1 MKKSTDLRITRTRE
15 AIRTALAELIEEK
28 GFELITVKNLTT
40 RAQINRGTFYA
51 HYQDKYDLLHT
62 CQEEIINGLAEVASP
77 NIAHVM
83 NHLDKD
89 SQKIIPYVTNVF
101 QYLHKHKLFLKA
113 LLGPNGDLS
122 FQSKLRS
129 VMYNKIYGN
138 ENSILNENHFLV
150 PSEYLIAYI
159 SSAHI
164 GVIQQWLLEN
174 EQKTPAEMAKILTTM
189 TINGP
194 LFAAGLKDY

>member
-15 AIRTALAELIEEK
+15 AIRRALAELIEEK
-28 GFELITVKNLTT
+28 GFELITVKDLTT

-51 HYQDKYDLLHT
+51 HYQDKYDLMDR
-62 CQEEIINGLAEVASP
+62 CQEEIIHGLAEVASI

-83 NHLDKD
+83 IHLDKD

-101 QYLHKHKLFLKA
+101 HYLHKHKLFLKA

-122 FQSKLRS
+122 FQSTLRS
-129 VMYNKIYGN
+129 VMYNKIYG
-138 ENSILNENHFLV
+138 SKDPILNENHFLV
-150 PSEYLIAYI
+150 PSEYYIAYI

-164 GVIQQWLLEN
+164 GVIQHWLLEN
-174 EQKTPAEMAKILTTM
+174 EQKTPEEMAKILTTM

-194 LFAAGLKDY
+194 VFAAGLKD